1 MSLVVNDVGYWPK
14 CEVPTPSENVCCWG
28 VDQTYCGN
36 RETDA
41 FDPKEPFIRLTNSD
55 NGARAGIPGHNVTI
69 ADCPC
74 Q

>member
-1 MSLVVNDVGYWPK
+1 MHRRKRPV
-14 CEVPTPSENVCCWG
+14 
-28 VDQTYCGN
+28 
-36 RETDA
+36 A

-55 NGARAGIPGHNVTI
+55 NGARTGIPGHNVTI